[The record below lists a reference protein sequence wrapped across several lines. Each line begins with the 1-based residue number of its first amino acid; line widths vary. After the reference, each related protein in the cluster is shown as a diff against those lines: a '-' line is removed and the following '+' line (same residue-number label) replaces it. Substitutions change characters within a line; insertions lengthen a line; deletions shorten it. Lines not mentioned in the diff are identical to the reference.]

1 MMGKNRQRLG
11 ELLVTQGWI
20 SPEGLQA
27 ALEEQQRQPGR
38 LGAILVERGAVAEQT
53 LLEVLS
59 QQLEVGIADLGRG
72 VEDPEAVSHIPY
84 DIAKRYR
91 VLPFKKEE
99 RCLHVAMPEPQDPE
113 AVKAIEFVTGMRIR
127 CYLCSDREIDISIEQ
142 HYGMEEAVE
151 RMVTNVTREAS
162 LDEDGSASFLEAEAA
177 GASGTVLSAIDDTGT
192 AVAPIIR
199 LVQLILAEAAGK
211 EASDIHF
218 EPARRHLQVRFRMDG
233 HLRQRMSIP
242 KYLQQSIISRIK
254 VMAGMDITKKRAPQ
268 DGGIRLQANN
278 RRLDLRVSSL
288 PTFYGEK
295 IVIRLLDQSDRNI
308 DLNLMGLDAEGC
320 KRLEFCYRRPQG
332 MVLVTGPTGS
342 GKSTTLQCILKDLRS
357 EGTNI
362 VTVEDPIE
370 YELEGINQVQV
381 HTGAGLSFADSLRAI
396 LRQDPNVIMI
406 GEIRDQETAEVA
418 FRAAMT
424 GHLVLSTLHT
434 NDTVSTITR
443 LVDMGVP
450 RFLISSALL
459 AVISQRLVRK
469 ICSACTEPARP
480 DPALLKAMP
489 GAGLSRISLQ
499 QGKGCSRCDGTGYK
513 GRTGIYELLVVST
526 GIKEMIARGDTE
538 GGIRREAVSQGMQ
551 TLLQDGLNKAG
562 KGLTSLPEIISA
574 AFQEGSLAPDPAVG
588 SAADEQD
595 SREPQAEGRRRLKI
609 VFSEDDPAIREAV
622 CLSLQALDLDVVT
635 AGDGQEGWEKILKH
649 HPDLIITDLQM
660 PRMDGYG
667 LLKNIRT
674 DKRTSSIPVILLTG
688 RNRCEDRMKG
698 YLLGSDDYIE
708 KPFDHRE
715 LQVRVRR
722 CLDRRAG

>member
-1 MMGKNRQRLG
+1 MTSNRQRLG
-11 ELLVTQGWI
+11 ELLVAQGWI
-20 SPEGLQA
+20 SPEALQS
-27 ALEEQQRQPGR
+27 ALEDQQRQPGR
-38 LGAILVERGAVAEQT
+38 LGAILVEKGVVAERT

-59 QQLEVGIADLGRG
+59 QQLGVGIADISGG
-72 VEDPEAVSHIPY
+72 VEDPDAIAQIPY
-84 DIAKRYR
+84 AIAKRYR

-113 AVKAIEFVTGMRIR
+113 AVKTVEFSTGMRIR
-127 CYLCSDREIDISIEQ
+127 AYLCSAGEIDISIEQ

-151 RMVTNVTREAS
+151 KIVTSVTTEAS
-162 LDEDGSASFLEAEAA
+162 LDEDDTASFLEV
-177 GASGTVLSAIDDTGT
+177 GGTGVVPADGEGTGP
-192 AVAPIIR
+192 AMAPIIR
-199 LVQLILAEAAGK
+199 LVQLILAEAARK

-218 EPARRHLQVRFRMDG
+218 EPARQHLQVRFRMDG
-233 HLRQRMSIP
+233 HLRHRMSVP
-242 KYLQQSIISRIK
+242 KYLQQAIISRIK
-254 VMAGMDITKKRAPQ
+254 VMAGMDITKKRNPQ

-295 IVIRLLDQSDRNI
+295 IVIRLLDQSDKNI
-308 DLNLMGLDAEGC
+308 DLSLLGLDVEGC

-418 FRAAMT
+418 FRAALT

-443 LVDMGVP
+443 LVDIGVP

-459 AVISQRLVRK
+459 AVVSQRLVRK
-469 ICSACTEPARP
+469 ICSGCKEPARP
-480 DPALLKAMP
+480 DPAILKAMP
-489 GAGLSRISLQ
+489 EAGLSRLSLQ
-499 QGKGCSRCDGTGYK
+499 QGKGCSSCDYTGYK
-513 GRTGIYELLVVST
+513 GRIGIYELLVVST
-526 GIKEMIARGDTE
+526 GLKEMIARGDTE
-538 GGIRREAVSQGMQ
+538 GGIRKEAVNQGMH

-562 KGLTSLPEIISA
+562 KGLTSLPEVLSA
-574 AFQEGSLAPDPAVG
+574 AFQEGALSPEPAVG
-588 SAADEQD
+588 SAANGQGF
-595 SREPQAEGRRRLKI
+595 REPRPDNHRQLKI

-622 CLSLQALDLDVVT
+622 CLSLQALALEVVT
-635 AGDGQEGWEKILKH
+635 AVDGQEGWEKILQH
-649 HPDLIITDLQM
+649 QPDLIITDLQM

-674 DKRTSSIPVILLTG
+674 DKRTASIPVILLTG
-688 RNRCEDRMKG
+688 KNRCEDRMKG
-698 YLLGSDDYIE
+698 FLLGSDDYIE

-715 LQVRVRR
+715 LQVRVKR
-722 CLDRRAG
+722 CLERQAVDK